1 MKRNYKGKKIN
12 CNKESLVIKIRE
24 KLLDFL
30 YPRTCPVCGK
40 IVSGK
45 GKKIC
50 KDCKE
55 KLVYIKNPKCSKCGK
70 LLRDFREEYCRD
82 CKKYHHYFEQG
93 RAVWVYNKEI
103 RESIYRFKY
112 DNKREYADFYI
123 EEIVATQG
131 GWIKSLNVD
140 AVIPVPLHKK
150 KEKARGFNQAE
161 VLAKGIGVALG
172 IPVETKLVSR
182 QKNTIAQKEL
192 NSKERQKN
200 LKNAFKIVQ
209 NDVQL
214 KKVLLVD
221 DIYTTGSTM
230 DAMAGVLKEGG
241 VREVY
246 AICLGTGGVD

>member
-1 MKRNYKGKKIN
+1 MGKKKNYNNIEEMGN
-12 CNKESLVIKIRE
+12 YIKEIILNI
-24 KLLDFL
+24 FF
-30 YPRTCPVCGK
+30 PRTCPVCGQ
-40 IVSGK
+40 VLGEK
-45 GKKIC
+45 GRKIC
-50 KDCKE
+50 TGCAQ
-55 KLVYIKNPKCSKCGK
+55 KLVYIKNPRCTKCGK
-70 LLRDFREEYCRD
+70 PLHNFREEYCKD
-82 CKKYHHYFEQG
+82 CKKHAHYFNQG
-93 RAVWVYNKEI
+93 RAVWVYNKEL

-123 EEIVATQG
+123 EEMVG
-131 GWIKSLNVD
+131 KYGEWIKGLGVQ
-140 AVIPVPLHKK
+140 AIVPVPLHRKK
-150 KEKARGFNQAE
+150 QKARGFNQAE
-161 VLAKGIGVALG
+161 VLACGLGKALN
-172 IPVETKLVSR
+172 IPIETNLVCR

-214 KKVLLVD
+214 RKILLVD

-230 DAMAGVLKEGG
+230 DAMAAVLKDSG